1 MINVTTVKELMKRQR
16 KVRER
21 NTCFVQCVGGKF
33 MKLSKEQF
41 RQKVLLQ
48 QKEKKHEV
56 FAYIRTRNTKY
67 YTKGYARYY
76 R

>member
-1 MINVTTVKELMKRQR
+1 
-16 KVRER
+16 
-21 NTCFVQCVGGKF
+21 

-48 QKEKKHEV
+48 QKEKQHEV
-56 FAYIRTRNTKY
+56 FDYIRTRNTKY